1 MDIAGAT
8 KILILI
14 MAAYPFIDV
23 AFVHATFHTPFAGS
37 KFVTQG
43 DVLIVLSQML
53 IAMYVFELFYLTK
66 VSPVS
71 GTPRWD
77 DHHWRVS
84 NCNQLEPCEGEG
96 RNDRV
101 HSVHCL
107 GWAFPFPP
115 S

>member
-1 MDIAGAT
+1 MDIAGVT

-14 MAAYPFIDV
+14 IAAYRFIDV
-23 AFVHATFHTPFAGS
+23 AVHATFYTPFASS

-43 DVLIVLSQML
+43 DVLIVVSQML
-53 IAMYVFELFYLTK
+53 IAMYVFELFYRTK

-84 NCNQLEPCEGEG
+84 NSNQLEPCEGEG

-101 HSVHCL
+101 YSVHRL
-107 GWAFPFPP
+107 GRAFPFPP